1 MTVRRE
7 VRVALEHPGRRE
19 DLDVPA
25 GVERA
30 LDDVRGRLRERP
42 QHGERRFPR
51 LARRRGGDV
60 DLEHRIDD
68 LGPVE
73 APALGRA
80 ETCDV
85 REKMHLRI
93 LRDPVG
99 LEHCGPETVEVGHPR
114 RRGRDAAATLVD
126 VPTGSHDPQATCARS
141 PSTAPTMARVLRVPV
156 HSGSKLP
163 LVAVPDDAQLLTV
176 PPPLDPIVDVAA
188 AVREALRY
196 PLSGNALQA
205 TAPRGGRATVVLQPP
220 DLPLPAVQD
229 DPRRDALAAVLDE
242 LTAAGVERERITV
255 LVAGGL
261 GRRLG
266 RRDLERL
273 LRPDR
278 ARAFR
283 GEVLVHDCEADDL
296 RPVTVDRR
304 TVRLHPAL
312 LDTDLV
318 VTLGAAETVLHGSAS
333 AFVGACG
340 PGALRAAGATSL
352 LEPTGSPGWRLA
364 TALETALSRSVPVL
378 GLSLV
383 LDRPRTAGL
392 YRGYPWDP
400 ESRRAIGRS
409 PFRRLL
415 NALPD
420 TLRRRLLDGVPRELS
435 VVAALAGPPSVADA
449 EALVRGTAV
458 RSVVVDGQ
466 FETLV
471 VPLPW
476 EGLSLPREPL
486 NPITAAALGLGHV
499 LRLWRN
505 RPALAEGGTV
515 ILVHPFPRVMGHGA
529 QAPYRAL
536 FAALREGPA
545 RGRLRGF
552 EAAAA
557 RDRRAI
563 AAYRA
568 GAAPHPRQPFAD
580 WDSCAALLERAGRVI
595 VAGCRDAGAARALGL
610 VPSHNAATAMAM
622 ARGIAGESGRTGVV
636 LGPPYPAVVVGGE
649 R

>member
-1 MTVRRE
+1 
-7 VRVALEHPGRRE
+7 
-19 DLDVPA
+19 
-25 GVERA
+25 
-30 LDDVRGRLRERP
+30 
-42 QHGERRFPR
+42 
-51 LARRRGGDV
+51 
-60 DLEHRIDD
+60 
-68 LGPVE
+68 
-73 APALGRA
+73 
-80 ETCDV
+80 
-85 REKMHLRI
+85 
-93 LRDPVG
+93 
-99 LEHCGPETVEVGHPR
+99 
-114 RRGRDAAATLVD
+114 
-126 VPTGSHDPQATCARS
+126 
-141 PSTAPTMARVLRVPV
+141 MARVLRLPL
-156 HSGSKLP
+156 HSGSRLP

-176 PPPLDPIVDVAA
+176 PGPLDPIADVAA
-188 AVREALRY
+188 AVSEALRY
-196 PLSGNALQA
+196 PLSGEALHESA
-205 TAPRGGRATVVLQPP
+205 SRGARVTVVLQPP
-220 DLPLPAVQD
+220 DLPLPTVED
-229 DPRRDALAAVLDE
+229 DPRRDALAAVLEE
-242 LTAAGVERERITV
+242 LEAAGVRRDGVTV

-266 RRDLERL
+266 RRELERL

-296 RPVTVDRR
+296 RPVAIEGRALR
-304 TVRLHPAL
+304 IHPAL

-318 VTLGAAETVLHGSAS
+318 VTVGAAETVLHGSA
-333 AFVGACG
+333 AALVGACG
-340 PGALRAAGATSL
+340 PGTIRAARATSL
-352 LEPTGSPGWRLA
+352 LEPAGSPGWRLA
-364 TALETALSRSVPVL
+364 TSLETELRRSVPVI

-392 YRGYPWDP
+392 YRGYPWDAG
-400 ESRRAIGRS
+400 SRSAIARS

-420 TLRRRLLDGVPRELS
+420 AMRRRLLERVPRQLS
-435 VVAALAGPPSVADA
+435 VVAALAGPPSIAHA

-466 FETLV
+466 FDTLV

-476 EGLSLPREPL
+476 EGSSVPREPL

-505 RPALAEGGTV
+505 RPALVDGGTV
-515 ILVHPFPRVMGHGA
+515 VLVHPFPRVMGHGA

-536 FAALREGPA
+536 FAALREGPPH
-545 RGRLRGF
+545 GRLGGI

-563 AAYRA
+563 AAYRT

-580 WDSCAALLERAGRVI
+580 WDTCAALLERAGRVI

-622 ARGIAGESGRTGVV
+622 ARGVAGESGRTGVV
-636 LGPPYPAVVVGGE
+636 LGPPYPAIVVGGE
-649 R
+649 RWSRLE